1 MTNSPCCWF
10 SRLLVP
16 GPVTQVLTP
25 ICFSVQSH
33 FTSKLTFVGWERA
46 VASVSREAARHYCL
60 SGSSRIIQS
69 LLPCLSGL
77 HNTHALLLS
86 TSFLDF
92 HPKCWTLPSAST
104 ATLLS
109 AGGALPARGP
119 VSVSGLQV
127 QSPPGLTCPSPASR
141 SSCSRR
147 KDVEFIGF
155 LAEQLLGRGGLV
167 LRMLNYIKFLVV
179 RGKNLIFTFSF
190 HLQKYV
196 ISSNSLSQ
204 MAFIWL
210 MNYRVLF
217 SYKNTLERFE
227 SLKLWWKPHVLL
239 SKWGEWSGTF
249 SPSFPQ
255 TAGRRVFN
263 KFFLQCLWLISSL
276 VT

>member
-1 MTNSPCCWF
+1 M
-10 SRLLVP
+10 LLVFSTL
-16 GPVTQVLTP
+16 GPRSSDSGP
-25 ICFSVQSH
+25 HSH
-33 FTSKLTFVGWERA
+33 
-46 VASVSREAARHYCL
+46 
-60 SGSSRIIQS
+60 
-69 LLPCLSGL
+69 
-77 HNTHALLLS
+77 LLLS
-86 TSFLDF
+86 AESLHFEAYFCRLRKDCRFSQSWGCLTLLLVWIITYYPVPAAVPQWSAQHPCTTSFYFFSGL
-92 HPKCWTLPSAST
+92 PKCWTLPSAST

-127 QSPPGLTCPSPASR
+127 QSPPGLTCPSPVSR
-141 SSCSRR
+141 SSCSPR

-155 LAEQLLGRGGLV
+155 PAEQLLGRGGLV

-227 SLKLWWKPHVLL
+227 SLKLWWKPRVLL

-255 TAGRRVFN
+255 TAGWRVFN